1 MAVKH
6 GIFIWQRKITNIPK
20 EMFEIKIAEITRY
33 SLAPHIIALRIIY
46 EVHTI
51 LFRQYD
57 ELGYYIKHKA

>member
-1 MAVKH
+1 
-6 GIFIWQRKITNIPK
+6 
-20 EMFEIKIAEITRY
+20 MFEIKIAEITRY